1 MVSGIS
7 FTNELNGNSQQ
18 ETYRGNHQQNYGQ
31 DASLQQELHHNIK
44 LRDIKL
50 DDSNENLN
58 FAAQNNK
65 TFHAERMKKN
75 HDLNLVEFAKT
86 KYDLKS
92 VLQNGT
98 DTDLIHFNGRPEVF
112 HETQKQG
119 I

>member
-18 ETYRGNHQQNYGQ
+18 ETYRGNHQQNYDQ

-86 KYDLKS
+86 EYDLKS
-92 VLQNGT
+92 VL
-98 DTDLIHFNGRPEVF
+98 
-112 HETQKQG
+112 
-119 I
+119 